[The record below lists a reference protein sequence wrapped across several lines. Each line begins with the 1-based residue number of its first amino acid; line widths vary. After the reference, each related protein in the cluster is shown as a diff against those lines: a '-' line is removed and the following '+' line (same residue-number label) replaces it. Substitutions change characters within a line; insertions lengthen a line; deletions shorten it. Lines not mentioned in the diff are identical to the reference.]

1 MTKKKMID
9 LSTTLSNDLG
19 EVIEC
24 IDERQDDDKGEEFN
38 LFQEDQ
44 EDDEII
50 FDGKRI
56 KRNESSDIT
65 VQKIFEV
72 KDTNNISKENI
83 NTSNSDKIEIAEDK
97 SETNMQDQKVKT
109 YGMTTPID
117 GEAFTIK
124 RGYQFREST
133 LKKLNEL
140 KAHAG
145 INTYF
150 NEIIDT
156 AICYYYDAVFK
167 NKS

>member
-1 MTKKKMID
+1 MID

-44 EDDEII
+44 KDDEII

-83 NTSNSDKIEIAEDK
+83 NTSNSDKIEIEADK
-97 SETNMQDQKVKT
+97 TETNMKDQKVKT

-117 GEAFTIK
+117 GEAFSIK
-124 RGYQFREST
+124 RGYQFRPST
-133 LKKLNEL
+133 IKKLNEL
-140 KAHAG
+140 KANSDN
-145 INTYF
+145 INIYF
-150 NEIIDT
+150 NEIIDA

-167 NKS
+167 NRLC

>member
-1 MTKKKMID
+1 MID

-24 IDERQDDDKGEEFN
+24 IDERQYDDKGEEFN
-38 LFQEDQ
+38 LFQEDN

-50 FDGKRI
+50 LDGKRI

-83 NTSNSDKIEIAEDK
+83 NTSNSDKIITADK
-97 SETNMQDQKVKT
+97 AETNIQDQKVKT

-117 GEAFTIK
+117 GETFSIK
-124 RGYQFREST
+124 RGYQFRPST
-133 LKKLNEL
+133 IKKLNEL
-140 KAHAG
+140 KANSDN
-145 INTYF
+145 INIYF
-150 NEIIDT
+150 NEIIDA
-156 AICYYYDAVFK
+156 AICYYYAAVFK
-167 NKS
+167 NRLC

>member
-1 MTKKKMID
+1 MID
-9 LSTTLSNDLG
+9 LSTTLSSDLG
-19 EVIEC
+19 EVIQC
-24 IDERQDDDKGEEFN
+24 IDEKPDDDKGEEFN
-38 LFQEDQ
+38 LFQEDN

-50 FDGKRI
+50 LDGKRI

-83 NTSNSDKIEIAEDK
+83 NTSNSDKIITADK
-97 SETNMQDQKVKT
+97 AETNIQDQKVKT

-117 GEAFTIK
+117 GETFSIK
-124 RGYQFREST
+124 RGYQFRPST
-133 LKKLNEL
+133 IKKLNEL
-140 KAHAG
+140 KANSDN
-145 INTYF
+145 INIYF

>member
-1 MTKKKMID
+1 MID

-24 IDERQDDDKGEEFN
+24 IDERQYDDKGEEFN
-38 LFQEDQ
+38 LFQEDN

-50 FDGKRI
+50 LDGKRI

-83 NTSNSDKIEIAEDK
+83 NTSNSDKIITADK
-97 SETNMQDQKVKT
+97 AETNIQDQKVKT

-117 GEAFTIK
+117 GETFSIK
-124 RGYQFREST
+124 RGYQFRPST
-133 LKKLNEL
+133 IKKLNEL
-140 KAHAG
+140 KANSDN
-145 INTYF
+145 INIYF

>member
-1 MTKKKMID
+1 MID
-9 LSTTLSNDLG
+9 LSTTLSSDLG
-19 EVIEC
+19 EVIQC
-24 IDERQDDDKGEEFN
+24 IDEKPDDDKGEEFN
-38 LFQEDQ
+38 LFQEDN

-50 FDGKRI
+50 LDGKRI

-83 NTSNSDKIEIAEDK
+83 NTSNSDKIITADK
-97 SETNMQDQKVKT
+97 AETNIQDQKVKT

-117 GEAFTIK
+117 GETFSIK
-124 RGYQFREST
+124 RGYQFRPST
-133 LKKLNEL
+133 IKKLNEL
-140 KAHAG
+140 KANSDN
-145 INTYF
+145 INIYF
-150 NEIIDT
+150 NEIIDA

>member
-1 MTKKKMID
+1 MID

-24 IDERQDDDKGEEFN
+24 IDERQYDDKGEEFN
-38 LFQEDQ
+38 LFQEDN

-50 FDGKRI
+50 LDGKRI

-83 NTSNSDKIEIAEDK
+83 NTSNSDKIITADK
-97 SETNMQDQKVKT
+97 AETNIQDQKVKT

-117 GEAFTIK
+117 GETFSIK
-124 RGYQFREST
+124 RGYQFRPST
-133 LKKLNEL
+133 IKKLNEL
-140 KAHAG
+140 KANSDN
-145 INTYF
+145 INIYF
-150 NEIIDT
+150 NEIIDA

-167 NKS
+167 NRLC